1 MTQPAS
7 WSHYAAPRHAMR
19 RLLISCHGA
28 GEQSGPQPPF
38 RRRSLPTRG
47 LVYISEGHGEY
58 EEYEPHG
65 RKVPVLGPAV
75 IWLTPGTLHGYG
87 SDARGWSEH
96 WVLFE
101 GESFAAFEAS
111 GLGGHHRP
119 VQALARPVDDADEIF
134 DQLRE
139 AVGAVGPRAEIA
151 ASVATQR
158 LLLAILDAADPVEGT
173 TDGASVIDLVSRD
186 ATRPLSVAAR
196 AAAVGLSARELGVL
210 VRAATGLTVNDF
222 VIEVRIA
229 RAQSLLA
236 ETALDVGQIAAQV
249 GYDDAAYFSRIFHRR
264 AGAAPSAFRRQ
275 QSRGQIDEN
284 HPSRAESIPEN
295 PMI

>member
-1 MTQPAS
+1 MTQPSS

-119 VQALARPVDDADEIF
+119 VQALARPVDDADEIDHPELLPDIMF
-134 DQLRE
+134 
-139 AVGAVGPRAEIA
+139 GAA
-151 ASVATQR
+151 ACLTVDGWGGAH
-158 LLLAILDAADPVEGT
+158 ILDAWSTGT
-173 TDGASVIDLVSRD
+173 SSLR
-186 ATRPLSVAAR
+186 TRM
-196 AAAVGLSARELGVL
+196 
-210 VRAATGLTVNDF
+210 
-222 VIEVRIA
+222 
-229 RAQSLLA
+229 
-236 ETALDVGQIAAQV
+236 
-249 GYDDAAYFSRIFHRR
+249 
-264 AGAAPSAFRRQ
+264 PS
-275 QSRGQIDEN
+275 
-284 HPSRAESIPEN
+284 
-295 PMI
+295 